1 MAGIGRMALV
11 ALGILA
17 YKNRDKIAD
26 LASSVGRDP
35 NDPNSRGGLAELLD
49 RLRNAG
55 QGDAVDSWIGTGPNR
70 PIEKSRV
77 EQAIDDETLE
87 ALVQQ
92 TGMRRD
98 EILERLTRNLPNAVN
113 DLTPD
118 GRLPDAPATS
128 EPTLLDPVE
137 PIHPSKI

>member
-17 YKNRDKIAD
+17 YKNRDKLAD
-26 LASSVGRDP
+26 LASTVGRDP

-55 QGDAVDSWIGTGPNR
+55 QGDAVDSWVGTGPNQ
-70 PIEKSRV
+70 PIEKPQV

-87 ALVQQ
+87 SLIQQ
-92 TGMRRD
+92 TGMPRE
-98 EILERLTRNLPNAVN
+98 EILERLARNLPDAVN

-118 GRLPDAPATS
+118 GRVPDIAATS

-137 PIHPSKI
+137 PVHPTKL